1 MGTQFGA
8 PRGLLGFVQVAFPPF
23 GQQYQLPQRG
33 FGHGEAAGFEQQES
47 GGGRGAAQLGGV
59 GYAQFEQRLPG
70 FGSKRGRGERDGVH
84 NGRE

>member
-1 MGTQFGA
+1 MF
-8 PRGLLGFVQVAFPPF
+8 GFVQVAFPPF

-33 FGHGEAAGFEQQES
+33 FGHGETAGFEQQES
-47 GGGRGAAQLGGV
+47 GGGRGAAQLGSV
-59 GYAQFEQRLPG
+59 GYAQFKQRLPG